1 MENNKELA
9 IVDITCFCN
18 CTYTVT
24 IEKTPWTQ
32 EVFTICPKCGAIN
45 LAYEDN
51 DFKIE
56 RGINDN

>member
-1 MENNKELA
+1 M
-9 IVDITCFCN
+9 
-18 CTYTVT
+18 YTIT

-56 RGINDN
+56 REINDS